1 MNVVKHNFDITKN
14 RRILPSS
21 TSVIK
26 QITLSPI
33 ECALLC
39 SLEETC
45 CYASYDRI
53 TNHCY
58 LDGSCCPQ
66 NESSVDALMLKK
78 NTVSLSCPT
87 RWLKYENKCFY
98 FSGGRKTWNEA
109 RLTCKNDGSRLVEVG
124 SSCENDFLKMT
135 AIAYGQMYWLGGS
148 DIQNE
153 GSWIWA
159 SSLTQFTFTDWS
171 PTEPS
176 NGTGENCV
184 RMWSYWMDT
193 PCNRNVRFICE
204 KSFIDLPMNIKTS
217 DTFDDT

>member
-1 MNVVKHNFDITKN
+1 MLILQTKVDFSIVFVYVMFSIGIVQMNVVKHNFDITKN

-33 ECALLC
+33 ECAFLC

-78 NTVSLSCPT
+78 NTGNFFFLLDLETIIIRVVIPVKENVSI
-87 RWLKYENKCFY
+87 NI
-98 FSGGRKTWNEA
+98 
-109 RLTCKNDGSRLVEVG
+109 LTIPVFV
-124 SSCENDFLKMT
+124 F
-135 AIAYGQMYWLGGS
+135 
-148 DIQNE
+148 
-153 GSWIWA
+153 
-159 SSLTQFTFTDWS
+159 
-171 PTEPS
+171 
-176 NGTGENCV
+176 
-184 RMWSYWMDT
+184 
-193 PCNRNVRFICE
+193 
-204 KSFIDLPMNIKTS
+204 
-217 DTFDDT
+217 